1 MVATR
6 LRCETEQVQD
16 RCYRCGR
23 CAYERDKGWNLKKTK
38 MNKINI
44 ISIILAVALFTALYV
59 LFTRERQYDITVRD
73 LNKERERLRDERNT
87 LERLYLKKSD
97 ELENWIELYKYQ
109 KALAEQRYNDVVKLQ
124 KKYDSKKNNP
134 VVIVN
139 DHERDSILS
148 ALYPELFNK

>member
-1 MVATR
+1 
-6 LRCETEQVQD
+6 
-16 RCYRCGR
+16 
-23 CAYERDKGWNLKKTK
+23 

-44 ISIILAVALFTALYV
+44 IIILAVALFTALFV

-73 LNKERERLRDERNT
+73 LKKEHERLRDERKT
-87 LERLYLKKSD
+87 LEMLYLKKSD
-97 ELENWIELYKYQ
+97 ELQNWIELYKYQ

-139 DHERDSILS
+139 DHQRDSILS